1 MRDKYIPQQHAI
13 LKIPAKCRTA
23 TNLSYSIFLE
33 SVIQL
38 VMQSVSQSRSLGTQ
52 SSTQA

>member
-1 MRDKYIPQQHAI
+1 MSNSNKPVLLY
-13 LKIPAKCRTA
+13 
-23 TNLSYSIFLE
+23 FLE

-52 SSTQA
+52 SSRR